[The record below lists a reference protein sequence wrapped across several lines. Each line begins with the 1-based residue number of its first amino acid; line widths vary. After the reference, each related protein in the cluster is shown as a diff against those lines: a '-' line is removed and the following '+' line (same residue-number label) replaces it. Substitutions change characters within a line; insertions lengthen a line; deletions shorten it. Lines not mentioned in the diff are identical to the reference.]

1 MLYYHQKSDL
11 ARHKV
16 DQIFDR
22 LDMLVRAWMSST
34 FGEGFGRTRFRDSEM
49 FEDQD
54 LADAWDELESY
65 LDPFKA
71 DKKHK
76 TRTNWKSYSYRY
88 YDTGETLEEET
99 KRKAVE
105 EAYIFL
111 GLEPYAP
118 FAQVK
123 VRYKKLLKEHHPDR
137 HNKSD
142 SDTAEA
148 NAISAKINAAYQLIE
163 TWEESQAK
171 SSK

>member
-1 MLYYHQKSDL
+1 M
-11 ARHKV
+11 

-123 VRYKKLLKEHHPDR
+123 MRYKKLLKEHHPDR